1 MATESFFMDL
11 DLSTEEAV
19 ANFERAIEILEK
31 RGPIKIPKHP
41 EFCILEG
48 EQLKESFRKAG
59 YHVKDDQA

>member
-31 RGPIKIPKHP
+31 RGPIKTSKNPGS
-41 EFCILEG
+41 CILEG
-48 EQLKESFRKAG
+48 EELKKSLRKAG
-59 YHVKDDQA
+59 YHVKDDQS

>member
-11 DLSTEEAV
+11 NLSTEEAV

-48 EQLKESFRKAG
+48 E
-59 YHVKDDQA
+59 